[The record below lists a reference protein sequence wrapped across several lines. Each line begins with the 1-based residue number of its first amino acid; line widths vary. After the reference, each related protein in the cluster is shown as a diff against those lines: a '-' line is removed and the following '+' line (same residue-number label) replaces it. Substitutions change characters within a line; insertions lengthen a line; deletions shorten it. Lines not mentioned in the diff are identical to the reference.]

1 MKKTKEELK
10 QNGMDVGIFN
20 DYCPTHW
27 ITREEAKE
35 KYEKI
40 NLSDYSGKYEVFNII
55 DTGDISAINKLA
67 QGRVDKANKD
77 FSVKEG
83 YDLTKIGS
91 NLWWVKS

>member
-1 MKKTKEELK
+1 MKLNFNQKKMDKVLKENAEVLALMQGQVDKAK
-10 QNGMDVGIFN
+10 Q
-20 DYCPTHW
+20 
-27 ITREEAKE
+27 KS
-35 KYEKI
+35 KKI